1 VAFALAH
8 HINGA
13 GANYIFPLSAVEY
26 FYQDDKRYHRTDG
39 IIFTPNSAYIAHTN
53 PQLFKWKYT
62 DKCSIDFK
70 LSTRFFLSF
79 ERNPPAVNAF
89 G

>member
-1 VAFALAH
+1 
-8 HINGA
+8 
-13 GANYIFPLSAVEY
+13 VEY

-70 LSTRFFLSF
+70 LSTCFFLSLF
-79 ERNPPAVNAF
+79 FLSLEKETPLQP
-89 G
+89 